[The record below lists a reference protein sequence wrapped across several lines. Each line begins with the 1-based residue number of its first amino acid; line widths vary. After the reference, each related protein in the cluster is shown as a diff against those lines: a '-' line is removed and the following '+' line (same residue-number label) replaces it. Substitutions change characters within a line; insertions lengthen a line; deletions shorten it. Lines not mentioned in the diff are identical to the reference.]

1 MERAKTLEERKQEA
15 RDRYFNKY
23 CNEPALKV
31 ILQRENEVLREEI
44 AKLDK

>member
-1 MERAKTLEERKQEA
+1 MERAKTLDERKQEA

-23 CNEPALKV
+23 CNEPARKV
-31 ILQRENEVLREEI
+31 ILQRENAELRKEL